1 MKQRAH
7 RVELNP
13 QIEQACLKDL
23 GMHCSDTD
31 DPGVN
36 QVSGPLFHQESGF
49 IYPHLNMPLHY

>member
-1 MKQRAH
+1 MRVMKQRAH

-36 QVSGPLFHQESGF
+36 QVSGPLFHQEGGF
-49 IYPHLNMPLHY
+49 IYPT